1 MSNSDM
7 EKLEKENAAL
17 KEKIA
22 VYEALLQADI
32 TAERKNS
39 SEGIASRS
47 SLYDRIF
54 QMTKD
59 ASRTKQIEKELRT
72 SREHFYE
79 LIMRLPI
86 GVLVQG
92 PNAEILINNHAALE
106 MLGISEDQLLGKT
119 SFDPD
124 WNVIHE
130 DGTEFPG
137 PTHPVPV
144 SIRTAKPVRNIV
156 MGVFRPLTKDRVWLL
171 VNAEPFLNEDGT
183 VRDVICTFSNITDR
197 KKDEE
202 HIRKLSKAV
211 EQSPAS
217 ILITDNNGI
226 IEYVNLT
233 FSRTTGWDFQE
244 TVGKNPS
251 FIKSGD
257 TPPETYTSLW
267 NTILSGKNWRGEIQN
282 RRKNGDV
289 YWDSVSISPLFS
301 ETGEII
307 NFVSVQEDIT
317 ERKKLEEALMRET
330 VKAVESE
337 RLKSAFVA
345 NISHELRTPLNSII
359 GYTDMIIAEN
369 SSSEMN
375 SMLNIV
381 RKSGDL
387 LLNIINDIMDFSKI
401 ESGQM
406 QILPVPYSLKAL
418 MENIS
423 DFIKILTAE
432 RKKNIIF
439 RTFIDEN
446 ISDAVMID
454 EHRVLQILNN
464 LLSNSV
470 KFTDRGF
477 IDVKIELKKGF
488 IEFSVSDTGKGI
500 SQDYYQHIFEPFSQ
514 EDISDTRTFGGTGLG
529 LAICR
534 KLAELMDGSLSFTS
548 STGPDSGT
556 AFFLRLP
563 YYPAS
568 KLFDHTEI
576 SSDVSETETLSSRK
590 ILLAED
596 DLISQRLIKRLLSKA
611 GCTVI
616 TADNGQEAVKAY
628 TENEKIDLVI
638 MDNQMPVKTGL
649 EAIMEIRNW
658 ENVKNPRTK
667 IPIIM
672 LSAAVFPE
680 DIKRGSIAGAD
691 LYMTKPV
698 NIHDLKRKI
707 IRLLQTMEAS

>member
-1 MSNSDM
+1 MSKLDL
-7 EKLEKENAAL
+7 EKLAEENSAL

-22 VYEALLQADI
+22 IYETLLKSDMEK
-32 TAERKNS
+32 TGLS
-39 SEGIASRS
+39 SDKIASKS

-59 ASRTKQIEKELRT
+59 AVRTKQIEKELRT
-72 SREHFYE
+72 SQEHFYE

-92 PNAEILINNHAALE
+92 PNAEMLMSNNAALE

-144 SIRTAKPVRNIV
+144 SIKTRKPVRNIV
-156 MGVFRPLTKDRVWLL
+156 MGVYRPVSRDRVWLL

-226 IEYVNLT
+226 IEYINST
-233 FSRTTGWDFQE
+233 FSRTTGYSSE
-244 TVGKNPS
+244 EAIGKKSS
-251 FIKSGD
+251 FIKSD
-257 TPPETYTSLW
+257 ITPPETYVSLW
-267 NTILSGKNWRGEIQN
+267 STILSGKNWRGELQN
-282 RRKNGDV
+282 KRKNGEI
-289 YWDSVSISPLFS
+289 YWDSVSISPIFS
-301 ETGEII
+301 ESGEIA

-317 ERKKLEEALMRET
+317 RRKKLEEALMLET

-337 RLKSAFVA
+337 NLKSAFVA
-345 NISHELRTPLNSII
+345 NISHELRTPLNSIL
-359 GYTDMIIAEN
+359 GYTEMIISEN
-369 SSSEMN
+369 NNEN
-375 SMLNIV
+375 LYYMLNTV
-381 RKSGDL
+381 KKSGEL
-387 LLNIINDIMDFSKI
+387 LLKIINDIMDFSRI

-406 QILPVPYSLKAL
+406 QILPNPYSLKKL
-418 MENIS
+418 MEEIHDNV
-423 DFIKILTAE
+423 KIIIAE
-432 RKKNIIF
+432 KKTEIEF
-439 RTFIDEN
+439 MTFIDEK
-446 ISDAVMID
+446 ISDTVLID
-454 EHRVLQILNN
+454 EYRVLQIMNN

-470 KFTDRGF
+470 KFTERGS
-477 IDVKIELKKGF
+477 IEVKIELKENL
-488 IEFSVSDTGKGI
+488 IQFSVKDTGKGI
-500 SQDYYQHIFEPFSQ
+500 SPDYFEHIFEPFRQ
-514 EDISDTRTFGGTGLG
+514 EDISDTRKYGGTGLG

-534 KLAELMDGSLSFTS
+534 KLAELMDGTLSFTS
-548 STGPDSGT
+548 ETGQNSGT
-556 AFFLRLP
+556 VFFLHLP
-563 YYPAS
+563 YQPVSSELTHSSSNAS
-568 KLFDHTEI
+568 DITYSKELEKN
-576 SSDVSETETLSSRK
+576 S
-590 ILLAED
+590 ILLVED
-596 DLISQRLIKRLLSKA
+596 DLISQRMIKRLLEKA
-611 GCTVI
+611 GCTVM
-616 TADNGQEAVKAY
+616 TANNGQEAVKVF
-628 TENEKIDLVI
+628 TENERIDLII

-649 EAIMEIRNW
+649 EAIQEIRNW
-658 ENVKNPRTK
+658 ENIRNMHSQ

-680 DIKRGSIAGAD
+680 DIKKGSIAGAD
-691 LYMTKPV
+691 IYMTKPV
-698 NIHDLKRKI
+698 NLNDLKRKMVS
-707 IRLLQTMEAS
+707 LLQAK